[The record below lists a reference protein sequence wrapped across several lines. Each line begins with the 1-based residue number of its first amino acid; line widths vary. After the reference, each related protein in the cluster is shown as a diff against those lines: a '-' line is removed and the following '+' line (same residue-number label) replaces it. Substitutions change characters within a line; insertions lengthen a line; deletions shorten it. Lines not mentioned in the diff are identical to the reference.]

1 MNRDTKRRLLKAC
14 RIDEPVPPGDHRH
27 YEFDSPELH
36 LRGQP
41 WRERA
46 SQVIDLAS
54 EGESTTQILT
64 GLPGSGKS
72 TELRQLEEDLRGRG
86 YRVLFAD
93 AGAWIRDDA
102 PITTQ
107 DILLALVLALYP
119 KGMPENMTGWVR
131 EYAQQVRNFLNSQ
144 AKVGDISFSAGAVDV
159 GLELQTNDTL
169 FQQVARHLSDL
180 QGLRELVFGLLKVA
194 AEGARNAGTPL
205 VILLDGIEK
214 RATGDLAGPEKREEF
229 RNHWFGAFLTNAR
242 DLRPPLHVVYTV
254 PPFMV
259 RRAAELGN
267 QFGHELLFLPMIRV
281 LEGQPEEERP
291 RIHTPGVCAMREA
304 LFRRVDEVY
313 FEDRTVPAWLAFH
326 SGGYMRDLLRLVI
339 ECIYR
344 CPDGGVITKELAEA
358 AVIQVRQTYL
368 EGFEVSDESLLQQVH
383 QEKDFPLDSQNQQRM
398 DALLQSY
405 VLLRYHNSRFWYDAH
420 PLLWSRLGIPLPTWE
435 EIAALCP

>member
-1 MNRDTKRRLLKAC
+1 MDRETKRRLLKVC
-14 RIDEPVPPGDHRH
+14 KIDEPVPPGDPRH
-27 YEFDSPELH
+27 FEFDAPRLH

-46 SQVIDLAS
+46 AQVIDLAS

-72 TELRQLEEDLRGRG
+72 TELRQLEEDLGGRG
-86 YRVLFAD
+86 YRVVFAD

-119 KGMPENMTGWVR
+119 AGKPEGIAGWLG
-131 EYAQQVRNFLNSQ
+131 EYTRQVQAFFQSQ
-144 AKVGDISFSAGAVDV
+144 VKLSEIGVSAGAVDV

-169 FQQVARHLSDL
+169 FQQVARHLSEL
-180 QGLRELVFGLLKVA
+180 QGLREMVFALLKIA
-194 AEGARNAGTPL
+194 AEGAQKSGKPL

-214 RATGDLAGPEKREEF
+214 RATGDLAGPEKREEY

-267 QFGHELLFLPMIRV
+267 QFGHELLFLPMVRV
-281 LEGQPEEERP
+281 LEGVVGEEAP
-291 RIHTPGVCAMREA
+291 RIHSPGICALRDA
-304 LFRRVDEVY
+304 LFLRVAEPF
-313 FEDRTVPAWLAFH
+313 FEDRAVPAWLAFH

-344 CPDGGVITKELAEA
+344 CPEGGVITRDLAEA
-358 AVIQVRQTYL
+358 AVTQVRQTYL
-368 EGFEVSDESLLQQVH
+368 EGFEVSDEPLLRQVH
-383 QEKDFPLDSQNQQRM
+383 REKDFPLDAQNQKRM
-398 DALLQSY
+398 DILLQSY
-405 VLLRYHNSRFWYDAH
+405 VLLRYHNARFWYDAH
-420 PLLWSRLGIPLPTWE
+420 PLLWPRLDIPLPAWE